1 MLIQSEQKCVIFSE
15 KFKQQ
20 CKSLQAFLDKDNLSH
35 ARNRFDDEKMLFDSI
50 NPVFLPQSLLT
61 NLIIFEAHRKVAHT
75 GINAALTEMRSR
87 YWICR
92 RRPIAKGLLKNCVVY
107 TQEHKKPLVGPP
119 QPKLSSFR
127 LSQTYPFE
135 NTGLDYAGP
144 LFVKSIFDDPYN
156 KTFKFYILLFTC
168 AITRNIHLEL
178 TPSMDTNSLIRAII
192 RFRSRRD
199 IRLFI
204 SDNFQTFKS
213 SDLEFYL
220 KLHNIKW
227 KFILAALPWWGGFYE
242 RIVKVVKTSLHKVIG
257 KLKLSYKELETVLI
271 QIEMC
276 IIISHNWT
284 CVVRTLDRRR

>member
-20 CKSLQAFLDKDNLSH
+20 CKSLQVFLDKDNLYH
-35 ARNRFDDEKMLFDSI
+35 VRNRFDDEKMLFDSI
-50 NPVFLPQSLLT
+50 NPVFLPHSLLT
-61 NLIIFEAHRKVAHT
+61 NLIILEAHRKVAHA
-75 GINAALTEMRSR
+75 GINAALTEIRSR

-92 RRPIAKGLLKNCVVY
+92 RQPIAKGLLKNCVVY

-119 QPKLSSFR
+119 QPKLPSFR

-144 LFVKSIFDDPYN
+144 LFVKPIFDDPYN
-156 KTFKFYILLFTC
+156 KTFKVYIFLFTC
-168 AITRNIHLEL
+168 ATTRNIHLEL

-213 SDLEFYL
+213 SDLELYL
-220 KLHNIKW
+220 TLHNIKW

-242 RIVKVVKTSLHKVIG
+242 RIVKVVKTSLHRVIG
-257 KLKLSYKELETVLI
+257 KLKLSYKELETALI

-276 IIISHNWT
+276 ITISQ
-284 CVVRTLDRRR
+284 